1 MIICEQCEIKYPDVM
16 YRRDRRVY
24 QLPAA
29 KGKVRVCRICTWK
42 NTANNNRVVRYNFDT
57 NKFDIVTL
65 TFKQRL
71 KELFSK

>member
-1 MIICEQCEIKYPDVM
+1 MM
-16 YRRDRRVY
+16 YRKDRRVY
-24 QLPAA
+24 QLAAA

>member
-1 MIICEQCEIKYPDVM
+1 MIKCEQCKIKYPDVM
-16 YRRDRRVY
+16 FKRCRRKF

-29 KGKVRVCRICTWK
+29 KGRVRTCRVCTWK
-42 NTANNNRVVRYNFDT
+42 NTADGKRVVRYNFTT
-57 NKFDIVTL
+57 NNFEIVVL

>member
-1 MIICEQCEIKYPDVM
+1 MIICQQCKIKYPNVM
-16 YRRDRRVY
+16 YRKDRRVY
-24 QLPAA
+24 QLAAA

-42 NTANNNRVVRYNFDT
+42 NTSNNNEVVRYNFDT

>member
-1 MIICEQCEIKYPDVM
+1 MIICQQCGSKYPNIM
-16 YRRDRRVY
+16 YKKDRRKF
-24 QLPAA
+24 QLPIA
-29 KGKVRVCRICTWK
+29 KGRVRVCRICTWK
-42 NTANNNRVVRYNFDT
+42 NTANNNRVVRYNFTT